1 MARPAPILAL
11 VTGAVEWRL
20 AKDWT
25 LTAKLDGE
33 FGQGSR
39 TYSATTRLSYAWRGS
54 PPCFSRIVLQ
64 SSDRK
69 PRLPANRH
77 AARPTHIGQRRFRL
91 NDAAVNGHS
100 GSHRGG
106 RPRPD
111 EHRGG
116 DERDADYHRNAEL
129 PPRHRLDIFAKIRR
143 RIETF
148 GHSRIRPL
156 KVQPMK
162 QKRPPRRRSTVLDQ
176 HHRQRG
182 EERHDEENVEGV
194 AIRCVFHGTLRNS
207 GSLSRRYRAAPLNC
221 R

>member
-100 GSHRGG
+100 GSHRGDG
-106 RPRPD
+106 LAPMNIAAATSAMPT
-111 EHRGG
+111 
-116 DERDADYHRNAEL
+116 
-129 PPRHRLDIFAKIRR
+129 IT
-143 RIETF
+143 ET
-148 GHSRIRPL
+148 P
-156 KVQPMK
+156 
-162 QKRPPRRRSTVLDQ
+162 
-176 HHRQRG
+176 
-182 EERHDEENVEGV
+182 
-194 AIRCVFHGTLRNS
+194 
-207 GSLSRRYRAAPLNC
+207 NC
-221 R
+221 RRAIVWTSSPK